1 MSDYCKK
8 CRERASKETA
18 KACRYLQCGLSLY
31 LLGPDRFRR
40 RYLAQ
45 MIANFPPYVLYHCFT
60 GENDDV
66 ELARINKLDPSVLEP
81 LLNKA
86 EREWPDRLA
95 RIAAQNKREKQ
106 ESERVVDQF
115 IIDFH
120 S

>member
-8 CRERASKETA
+8 CRKRASKETA
-18 KACRYLQCGLSLY
+18 KACRQLQCGLSLY

-40 RYLAQ
+40 RYHAE
-45 MIANFPPYVLYHCFT
+45 MIQNFPPYVLYHCFT

-66 ELARINKLDPSVLEP
+66 ELARIANLDPWLLEP

-95 RIAAQNKREKQ
+95 RIAAQNKSKKQ
-106 ESERVVDQF
+106 ESKRVVDQF